1 MVLETSNG
9 SSQPADQ
16 VLKRA
21 AMQTK
26 TSKPKSP
33 LAFDLFALT
42 WRLPIIVWQLLF
54 FVGPLLFMIAMSFFL
69 VKNYRMVEAFET
81 VNWIKMLGRGY
92 FWDSYFL
99 TLGLA
104 FLATVIA
111 TCVAFPAAF
120 ALAFKVSD
128 DVRRWAIFLLII
140 PFFTSY
146 LVRIFSWYV
155 ILAEAGVI
163 NAILGEVGL
172 GPFTMLNTKFGT
184 IVGYLTLTL
193 PLVIILQT
201 VSLANIDKRLVP
213 AAQNLGC
220 SPFRT
225 IYAVVIPAAKT
236 GLIVAALF
244 CFILSF
250 GDFVSPYY
258 LGGSKPPTLPILIID
273 TTKSGQQW
281 PRAAVVAV
289 MMMATLLTIAFAA
302 ITLAYRKRA
311 SR

>member
-1 MVLETSNG
+1 MNTQKKSTQKKRRFNLYAMV
-9 SSQPADQ
+9 
-16 VLKRA
+16 
-21 AMQTK
+21 
-26 TSKPKSP
+26 
-33 LAFDLFALT
+33 
-42 WRLPIIVWQLLF
+42 WRTPIIVWQLLF

-69 VKNYRMVEAFET
+69 VKNYRMIEAFEMK
-81 VNWIKMLGRGY
+81 NWIKMFSKNY
-92 FWDSYFL
+92 FWDSYYL
-99 TLGLA
+99 TFGLA
-104 FLATVIA
+104 SLSTIIATVIA
-111 TCVAFPAAF
+111 FPASF

-128 DVRRWAIFLLII
+128 NVRRWVIFLLII

-155 ILAEAGVI
+155 ILAESGVI
-163 NAILGEVGL
+163 NAMLSYVGL
-172 GPFTMLNTKFGT
+172 GPYTMLNTMFGT
-184 IVGYLTLTL
+184 LVGYMTLCL
-193 PLVIILQT
+193 PLVVILQT
-201 VSLANIDKRLVP
+201 FSLANVDKNLIQ
-213 AAQNLGC
+213 AAKNLGC
-220 SPFRT
+220 SPIKT
-225 IYAVVIPAAKT
+225 IYSVIIPLAKT

-289 MMMATLLTIAFAA
+289 VMMATLITIAFAA
-302 ITLAYRKRA
+302 LALAYKKRA